1 MQTGV
6 DVVITI
12 VAWAVTIWKMPAV
25 LRNWRWTCDRRV
37 LCSWAFA
44 LFFALSITFQVDVV
58 YLAVDAFTGVN
69 NLSWLAAYVC
79 LALAIYFVSTACCMA
94 MRVRQPG
101 WMLPYLVVTLGLFAA
116 IFPLGVATIP
126 EWTEHTAPRSGC
138 DLLFMQ
144 FMYVYAIVL
153 GAIPALAFARFT
165 RHEGAFPTRIRTG
178 VTLLAVILAL
188 VYFLTK
194 CVVSLL
200 AFFYPSSSLV
210 SYLATLAMVLTGASG
225 LLWSL
230 VFAPNRL
237 YLSLARPF
245 TFCEKVLT
253 LEDLKRLQARLNRLC
268 PPVAPE
274 QATWWERL
282 KNLDF
287 HIYRA
292 VIGILDGK
300 KMLADYLEVLEA
312 EQGSGDAL
320 SLSKGH
326 RLCRPETFAHRW
338 DGRAIEEAIR
348 LHQALQ
354 GAPEPQDFQRLVAV
368 YRDIGR
374 RLKVSTGL
382 NPGVSTRPR
391 PERDEGLN
399 PGVRVR

>member
-12 VAWAVTIWKMPAV
+12 VAWAVTIWKMPVV
-25 LRNWRWTCDRRV
+25 LRNRRWAHDERV
-37 LCSWAFA
+37 LRSWAFA

-101 WMLPYLVVTLGLFAA
+101 WILPYLVVTLGLFAA

-253 LEDLKRLQARLNRLC
+253 LKDLKQLQARLNRLC
-268 PPVAPE
+268 PPVAPG

-287 HIYRA
+287 YIYRA